1 MYLDQKFKEI
11 QVFDEKKELH
21 ETLKDLKTKHDIL
34 KEQCM
39 KKEREIQRMQDQ
51 IKYIKTEDQE
61 LKREETDLEDQVEK
75 SRNALKDIEI
85 RLEQA
90 HAKKRTY
97 EHILDRM
104 KKDELKHKIN
114 SNSVERDLRLGKKKL
129 SRNIENLIISKR
141 EDKET
146 RHALSLVQKR
156 IEEESD
162 QRERNLKEMKK
173 TIKKRKVLEK
183 KRLARIKRQ
192 KEVAENAATESK
204 DLNEVSILFKKY
216 LEKMEET
223 SYGSQIPLFLP

>member
-1 MYLDQKFKEI
+1 M
-11 QVFDEKKELH
+11 FDEKKELH

-39 KKEREIQRMQDQ
+39 KKEKDIQRMQDQ
-51 IKYIKTEDQE
+51 IKYIKAEDEE
-61 LKREETDLEDQVEK
+61 LKKQENELTGKVESSK
-75 SRNALKDIEI
+75 NGLRDIEI

-90 HAKKRTY
+90 HARKRTY

-114 SNSVERDLRLGKKKL
+114 SNSVERQLRLGKKRL

-141 EDKET
+141 EDRET
-146 RHALSLVQKR
+146 RHALSLVQRR
-156 IEEESD
+156 IEEES
-162 QRERNLKEMKK
+162 QEREHNLKEMKK
-173 TIKKRKVLEK
+173 TIKKRKMLEK

-204 DLNEVSILFKKY
+204 DLNEVTLN
-216 LEKMEET
+216 L
-223 SYGSQIPLFLP
+223 

>member
-39 KKEREIQRMQDQ
+39 KKEKEIQRMQDQ

-61 LKREETDLEDQVEK
+61 LRKEETDLGTQVEDSK
-75 SRNALKDIEI
+75 NALKEIEI

-114 SNSVERDLRLGKKKL
+114 SNSVEGQLRLGRKKL
-129 SRNIENLIISKR
+129 SRNIENLIISK
-141 EDKET
+141 
-146 RHALSLVQKR
+146 
-156 IEEESD
+156 
-162 QRERNLKEMKK
+162 ER
-173 TIKKRKVLEK
+173 IKKRDML
-183 KRLARIKRQ
+183 
-192 KEVAENAATESK
+192 
-204 DLNEVSILFKKY
+204 
-216 LEKMEET
+216 
-223 SYGSQIPLFLP
+223 

>member
-39 KKEREIQRMQDQ
+39 KKEKDIQRMQDQ
-51 IKYIKTEDQE
+51 IKYIKAEDEE
-61 LKREETDLEDQVEK
+61 LKKQENELTGKVESSK
-75 SRNALKDIEI
+75 NGLRDIEI

-90 HAKKRTY
+90 HARKRTY

-114 SNSVERDLRLGKKKL
+114 SNSVERQLRLGKKRL

-141 EDKET
+141 EDRET
-146 RHALSLVQKR
+146 RHALSLVQRR
-156 IEEESD
+156 IEEES
-162 QRERNLKEMKK
+162 QEREHNLKEMKK
-173 TIKKRKVLEK
+173 TIKKRKMLEK

-204 DLNEVSILFKKY
+204 DLNEVTLN
-216 LEKMEET
+216 L
-223 SYGSQIPLFLP
+223 